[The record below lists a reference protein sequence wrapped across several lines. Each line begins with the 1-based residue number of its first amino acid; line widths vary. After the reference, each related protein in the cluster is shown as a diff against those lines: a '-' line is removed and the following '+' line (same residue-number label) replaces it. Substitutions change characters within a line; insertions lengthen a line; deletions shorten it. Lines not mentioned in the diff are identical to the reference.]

1 MPPKK
6 IRLKAPAAMPV
17 PQNIDEANT
26 AVRQIG
32 IAQRELLRIEVA
44 MAEELAAIKER
55 YETEAAPIKAS
66 ISGLHAVLQTWCEAN
81 RSTLTRDGKIKTAD
95 LPAGQVGWRMRP
107 PRCTVRGEDTV
118 LEALRRLGLTRF
130 IRTKEEVNKEACLNE
145 PDVAGS
151 VPGISI
157 SQGED
162 FLWCRSRPNWRRCR
176 DGTERK
182 TNGQ

>member
-6 IRLKAPAAMPV
+6 NRIKAPAATPV
-17 PQNIDEANT
+17 PQNIDEANL

-32 IAQRELLRIEVA
+32 IAQRELTRIEVA

-55 YETEAAPIKAS
+55 YETEAAPFKES
-66 ISGLHAVLQTWCEAN
+66 VTGLQGALQTWCEAN
-81 RSTLTRDGKIKTAD
+81 RGTLTRDGKIKTAD

-107 PRCTVRGEDTV
+107 PRCTVRGEETV
-118 LEALRRLGLTRF
+118 LDALRRLGLSRF

-145 PDVAGS
+145 ADVAS
-151 VPGISI
+151 AVPGISI

-162 FLWCRSRPNWRRCR
+162 FFVVPFEAELA
-176 DGTERK
+176 EVA
-182 TNGQ
+182 